1 MGMNELSESIYND
14 RNIFAKAVRRAKVNG
29 VEEFDRYGVIVFL
42 EKEIDSYR
50 ERIEAMHTALNEKC
64 EKMSYYEERIECLHE
79 RLVNMQGD
87 LKAACDK
94 VVTLESAKENTAG
107 EIIKALSDNGY
118 TNISVN
124 FYKTESEE

>member
-87 LKAACDK
+87 LNAACDK
-94 VVTLESAKENTAG
+94 VVTLESVKENTAG
-107 EIIKALSDNGY
+107 EIIKALADNGY
-118 TNISVN
+118 NTITIDC
-124 FYKTESEE
+124 YKTESEE